1 MILLVRCGLE
11 WTWPFLRYMPAPAS
25 ALFTMLL
32 EVGYVSF
39 LQVCV
44 AQEVTY
50 TSESIMLKGVGFWLC
65 CGIQE
70 WWTGQPGA
78 VGKISC
84 QHRSC
89 DLVNGVLISKNIF
102 PLLRACRPP
111 YPLHPVVNIH
121 KISWVRYRCSLI
133 RPCCLNKMSQHP
145 VWCQSRLQ

>member
-1 MILLVRCGLE
+1 MGITLPVKGILGPLRMILLVRCGLE

-32 EVGYVSF
+32 EVGYVLVLLLHKSVIASLRIFQNSF

-70 WWTGQPGA
+70 
-78 VGKISC
+78 
-84 QHRSC
+84 
-89 DLVNGVLISKNIF
+89 
-102 PLLRACRPP
+102 
-111 YPLHPVVNIH
+111 
-121 KISWVRYRCSLI
+121 
-133 RPCCLNKMSQHP
+133 
-145 VWCQSRLQ
+145 